1 MKTYLVLKFYDA
13 LQKGE
18 EVHRK
23 SFCRENGISERTFYR
38 YVQDVAAFLKEQNSE
53 ITLCKKESS
62 CVYRFEDKRALA
74 LQKTVAAEEGDANEI
89 IVIEDDEAPSVIA
102 LKEEEEEKP
111 ARITLCQ
118 APAL

>member
-74 LQKTVAAEEGDANEI
+74 LKKTVAAEEGDANEI
-89 IVIEDDEAPSVIA
+89 IVIEDEAPSVIA
-102 LKEEEEEKP
+102 LKKEEEETP
-111 ARITLCQ
+111 ARITLRQ

>member
-38 YVQDVAAFLKEQNSE
+38 YVQDVTAFLKEQNSE

-74 LQKTVAAEEGDANEI
+74 LQKTVAAEEGDANGI
-89 IVIEDDEAPSVIA
+89 IVIEAEAPSVIE
-102 LKEEEEEKP
+102 LKEKVFTKKCT
-111 ARITLCQ
+111 IVIKN
-118 APAL
+118 ALI

>member
-74 LQKTVAAEEGDANEI
+74 LQKTLAAEEGDANGI
-89 IVIEDDEAPSVIA
+89 IVIEAEAPSVIEQK
-102 LKEEEEEKP
+102 KEKEDKP
-111 ARITLCQ
+111 ARRMLRQ

>member
-38 YVQDVAAFLKEQNSE
+38 YVQDVTAFLKEQNSE

-89 IVIEDDEAPSVIA
+89 IVIEAEAPSVIE
-102 LKEEEEEKP
+102 LNKEEGETP
-111 ARITLCQ
+111 ARITLRQ

>member
-23 SFCRENGISERTFYR
+23 NFCRENGISERTFYR
-38 YVQDVAAFLKEQNSE
+38 YVQDVAAFLKEQNSD
-53 ITLCKKESS
+53 IKLCKKESS
-62 CVYRFEDKRALA
+62 CIYRFEDKRVLA
-74 LQKTVAAEEGDANEI
+74 LQKTLAAEQGQADEI
-89 IVIEDDEAPSVIA
+89 TVI
-102 LKEEEEEKP
+102 EEEESLP
-111 ARITLCQ
+111 AIALNKEETEDPYFQPLRQ

>member
-89 IVIEDDEAPSVIA
+89 IVIEDEAPSVIE
-102 LKEEEEEKP
+102 LKEKVFTKKCT
-111 ARITLCQ
+111 IVIKN
-118 APAL
+118 ALI

>member
-23 SFCRENGISERTFYR
+23 NFCRENGISERTFYR

-74 LQKTVAAEEGDANEI
+74 LKKTVAAEEGDANEI
-89 IVIEDDEAPSVIA
+89 IVIEDEAPSVIE
-102 LKEEEEEKP
+102 LKEKVFTKKCTNV
-111 ARITLCQ
+111 IKN
-118 APAL
+118 ALI

>member
-23 SFCRENGISERTFYR
+23 SFCRENGISDRTFYR

-74 LQKTVAAEEGDANEI
+74 LKKTVAAEEGDANEI
-89 IVIEDDEAPSVIA
+89 IVIEDEAPSVIE
-102 LKEEEEEKP
+102 LKEKVFTKKCTNV
-111 ARITLCQ
+111 IKN
-118 APAL
+118 ALI

>member
-62 CVYRFEDKRALA
+62 CVYRFEDKRVLA
-74 LQKTVAAEEGDANEI
+74 LQKTVAAKEGDANGI
-89 IVIEDDEAPSVIA
+89 IVIEDEAPSVIE
-102 LKEEEEEKP
+102 LKKEEKDKP
-111 ARITLCQ
+111 ARRMLRQ

>member
-62 CVYRFEDKRALA
+62 CVYRFEDKRTLA

-89 IVIEDDEAPSVIA
+89 IVIEDEAPSVIEFKEKVFTKKCTIVIKNA
-102 LKEEEEEKP
+102 LK
-111 ARITLCQ
+111 
-118 APAL
+118 

>member
-23 SFCRENGISERTFYR
+23 NFCRENGISERTFYR

-74 LQKTVAAEEGDANEI
+74 LQKTVAAEEGDANGI
-89 IVIEDDEAPSVIA
+89 IVIEEEAPSVIA
-102 LKEEEEEKP
+102 LNKEEVDKP

>member
-74 LQKTVAAEEGDANEI
+74 LKKTVAAEEGDANEI
-89 IVIEDDEAPSVIA
+89 IVIEDEAPSVIE
-102 LKEEEEEKP
+102 LKEKVFTKKCTNV
-111 ARITLCQ
+111 IKN
-118 APAL
+118 ALI

>member
-23 SFCRENGISERTFYR
+23 NFCRENGISERTFYR

-62 CVYRFEDKRALA
+62 CVYRLEDKRALA

-89 IVIEDDEAPSVIA
+89 IVIEDEAPSVIE
-102 LKEEEEEKP
+102 LKEKVFTKKCTNV
-111 ARITLCQ
+111 IKN
-118 APAL
+118 ALI

>member
-62 CVYRFEDKRALA
+62 CVYRFEDKRALT
-74 LQKTVAAEEGDANEI
+74 LQKTLAAEEGDANGI
-89 IVIEDDEAPSVIA
+89 IVIEAEAPSVIE
-102 LKEEEEEKP
+102 LKKEEEEKP
-111 ARITLCQ
+111 ARRTLRQ

>member
-89 IVIEDDEAPSVIA
+89 IVIEDEEAPSVIE
-102 LKEEEEEKP
+102 LKEKVFTKKCT
-111 ARITLCQ
+111 IVIKN
-118 APAL
+118 ALI

>member
-23 SFCRENGISERTFYR
+23 NFCRENGISERTFYR

-89 IVIEDDEAPSVIA
+89 IVIEDEAPSVIE
-102 LKEEEEEKP
+102 LKEKVFTKKCT
-111 ARITLCQ
+111 IVIKN
-118 APAL
+118 ALI